1 MNELQLIEQFR
12 SELPR
17 ASDETRRQARELL
30 ARQFERR
37 SFLRVPPLRRR
48 RLLVWAAVALGACI
62 LAGSA
67 LAFGDSLLG
76 SIRGKPAPKDVRRD
90 FGMFQNTDVFLYDG
104 GLIPAEA
111 RGVFAFRTSAGRASI
126 WAAPNV
132 EGGRCLWVKVPE
144 AHPARGASG
153 QSAGASAG
161 CQRNGKELEG
171 RKLKVVAVVSPSP
184 TFVVGYAAP
193 DVRRVEIHL
202 LEGGVRRARL
212 EEGVFAVG
220 TPEGLTPTTAI
231 AFDAKGRRVGR
242 DKFWP
247 QPPPAPAVP
256 APKRIGDPFQELKA
270 EEDGYR
276 VSVSISRAT
285 RDGLCFDVERT
296 DLRPESYC
304 EGGPVLPPAAPFA
317 SSGCGGGL
325 PSCRARLT
333 PRGGDTSSGA
343 RRTTLPLSKLRFE
356 DGGSKAV
363 PTEDHFFLIL
373 ATGERTQPGH
383 RLLLLEGRD
392 DAGRVVATWR
402 LDRANEG

>member
-1 MNELQLIEQFR
+1 MNELQLIEPSG

-30 ARQFERR
+30 AGQFERR
-37 SFLRVPPLRRR
+37 SFLRFPPLRRR
-48 RLLVWAAVALGACI
+48 RLLVWAVVALGAGI

-67 LAFGDSLLG
+67 LAFGDSLLD
-76 SIRGKPAPKDVRRD
+76 SIRGKPAPQDVRRD

-132 EGGRCLWVKVPE
+132 EGGRCLWVKFPD
-144 AHPARGASG
+144 AHPPRGASG
-153 QSAGASAG
+153 QSPGASAG

-212 EEGVFAVG
+212 EDGVFAVG
-220 TPEGLTPTTAI
+220 TPEGLTPTTAV
-231 AFDAKGRRVGR
+231 AFDRKGRRVGR

-256 APKRIGDPFQELKA
+256 APKRIGDPFRELKA

-304 EGGPVLPPAAPFA
+304 EGGPVLPP
-317 SSGCGGGL
+317 GGPIRVFGL
-325 PSCRARLT
+325 WWGPPVVPGQAH
-333 PRGGDTSSGA
+333 PVFWGYVFG
-343 RRTTLPLSKLRFE
+343 RTTDDIASLEVRFE
-356 DGGSKAV
+356 DGGSEAV
-363 PTEDHFFLIL
+363 PMEDHFFLIL

-383 RLLLLEGRD
+383 RLLLLAGRD

>member
-1 MNELQLIEQFR
+1 MNELQLIERFR
-12 SELPR
+12 GELPR

-37 SFLRVPPLRRR
+37 SFLRFPPLRRR
-48 RLLVWAAVALGACI
+48 RLLIWAAVALGACI

-67 LAFGDSLLG
+67 LAFGDSLLD
-76 SIRGKPAPKDVRRD
+76 SIRGKPAPQDVRRD
-90 FGMFQNTDVFLYDG
+90 FGMFQNTDVFLYDA
-104 GLIPAEA
+104 GLVPAEA

-126 WAAPNV
+126 WAAPSV
-132 EGGRCLWVKVPE
+132 DGGRCLWVKFPD
-144 AHPARGASG
+144 AHPAREAAG
-153 QSAGASAG
+153 QSPGGTAG
-161 CQRNGKELEG
+161 CQRNDKELEG
-171 RKLKVVAVVSPSP
+171 RKLKVAAVVGPAP

-220 TPEGLTPTTAI
+220 TPEGLTPTTAV
-231 AFDAKGRRVGR
+231 AFDRKGRRVGR

-256 APKRIGDPFQELKA
+256 APKRIGDPFQKLTA
-270 EEDGYR
+270 EEDGHR

-285 RDGLCFDVERT
+285 RAGLCFDIERT

-304 EGGPVLPPAAPFA
+304 EGGPVIPSGSPIRVLGLWWGPPVVPGEARPAFWGYVFGRTPDDVA
-317 SSGCGGGL
+317 SL
-325 PSCRARLT
+325 EV
-333 PRGGDTSSGA
+333 
-343 RRTTLPLSKLRFE
+343 RFE
-356 DGGSKAV
+356 DGGSEAV
-363 PTEDHFFLIL
+363 PLEDRFFLVL

-383 RLLLLEGRD
+383 RLLLLVGRD
-392 DAGRVVATWR
+392 DAGRVVATRR
-402 LDRANEG
+402 LDRAED